1 MIANVLTPVHRL
13 LWRNARRRARLLL
26 RFAEVEADGG
36 RDLVRAAEATGDPIL
51 RRLFLRHAADEQ
63 HHAALFRQ
71 RGLDILRGL
80 PAAGQA
86 AIAPDWLAPGERG
99 LDDLQVEQEADGPLL
114 AFLHL
119 SEKAAAGDF
128 KAYVRALDG
137 DIPTRDVFERV
148 VHDESFHMN
157 YTHAQLLRVAPRR
170 HGWLLWQ
177 ARFRR
182 LWKLYL
188 RFAGGLAGLIGA
200 VVLSVQY
207 FVLLPPFA
215 LMARRAARNEPG
227 GWTAI
232 GKARSGALDRQY

>member
-1 MIANVLTPVHRL
+1 MTGLLTPIHRL
-13 LWRNARRRARLLL
+13 IWGDAQHRARMLL

-80 PAAGQA
+80 PAARA
-86 AIAPDWLAPGERG
+86 AAPPDWLAPGERG
-99 LDDLQVEQEADGPLL
+99 LDDLRVDEEADGPLL

-119 SEKAAAGDF
+119 SEKAAADDF
-128 KAYVRALDG
+128 KAYILALGADP
-137 DIPTRDVFERV
+137 PTRDVFQRV
-148 VHDESFHMN
+148 VHDESFHMS
-157 YTHAQLLRVAPRR
+157 YTREQLVRVAPRR

-215 LMARRAARNEPG
+215 LMARRAARAEPV

-232 GKARSGALDRQY
+232 GKERSGALERQY